1 MNVDKTKND
10 GTDDAQTE
18 NDNDD
23 VDFLLYC
30 IISKIEKENQELS
43 TDFVNWHHFR
53 INSWFLA
60 RGYKGYSI
68 LISVKKKEK
77 IVEFRA

>member
-43 TDFVNWHHFR
+43 TDFVN
-53 INSWFLA
+53 
-60 RGYKGYSI
+60 
-68 LISVKKKEK
+68 
-77 IVEFRA
+77 